1 MAAKP
6 KSHRKTGKAQYLAVA
21 PAPRAATKPDD
32 ATSIFVALLEAERWL
47 FAAGEATGTAT
58 DPVVVAAIGKIRRQ
72 VCEQLERLQPR
83 AYRAFDNQSISRL
96 QLSPASPWF

>member
-6 KSHRKTGKAQYLAVA
+6 KSYRKTGKAPHLADV
-21 PAPRAATKPDD
+21 PAVRAAAKPDD

-47 FAAGEATGTAT
+47 FAAGEATGTGT
-58 DPVVVAAIGKIRRQ
+58 DPVVVVAIGKIRRQ

-83 AYRAFDNQSISRL
+83 AYRAFDNQSSSRL
-96 QLSPASPWF
+96 PLSPVSPWF

>member
-1 MAAKP
+1 MAVKP
-6 KSHRKTGKAQYLAVA
+6 KSHRKTGKASHLAGA
-21 PAPRAATKPDD
+21 PARSVAAKPDD

-47 FAAGEATGTAT
+47 FAAGEATGTGT

-83 AYRAFDNQSISRL
+83 AYLAFDNQPISRL
-96 QLSPASPWF
+96 QLGPASPWF